1 LKFILALN
9 AIGVKTEELA
19 PLALAAEA
27 AGFDGVLLGDH
38 VVMPATIRAE
48 ASYTKDGKSPMGF
61 ETAWPECLSAMAFLL
76 GATSRL
82 RVISSVLVLPMRN
95 PLIVAKSVQT
105 MAVMSGG
112 RVVLGVGSGW
122 MAEEFAALGA
132 PFVGRGARTDEGI
145 EIVRRLGTEGVVE
158 WKSNHYDIPKVSGHP
173 TPPSPVPIYVGGEAE
188 AALRRAARLGDGY
201 LSVLRTRASLKKRLA
216 RLNELREEAG
226 RADQPFEFVGVP
238 ADAST
243 PDDFAALEADG
254 IGAAAVMA
262 WQASYEKTDPPL
274 AQKLDAIAAFG
285 ERVIRQLA

>member
-1 LKFILALN
+1 VKFILALN
-9 AIGVKTEELA
+9 AIGIKTEELA
-19 PLALAAEA
+19 PLARDAEA
-27 AGFDGVLLGDH
+27 AGFDGVMLGDH
-38 VVMPATIRAE
+38 VVMPATIQAE

-61 ETAWPECLSAMAFLL
+61 DTAWPECLSAMAFLL
-76 GATSRL
+76 GATTRL

-105 MAVMSGG
+105 LAIMSGG

-132 PFVGRGARTDEGI
+132 PFAGRGARTDEAI
-145 EIVRRLGTEGVVE
+145 QIIRRLGAEGTVE
-158 WKSNHYDIPKVSGHP
+158 WRSAHYDIPKLSGYP
-173 TPPSPVPIYVGGEAE
+173 TPERPVPIYVGGEAE
-188 AALRRAARLGDGY
+188 PALRRAAYLGDGY

-226 RADQPFEFVGVP
+226 RADQPFEFIGVP
-238 ADAST
+238 ADAHT
-243 PDDFAALEADG
+243 PEDFAALQADG

-274 AQKLDAIAAFG
+274 GRKLEAIAAFG
-285 ERVIRQLA
+285 ERVIRPLA